1 MFGNIYSENTEII
14 PFIIYQP
21 IPSKENHLYQQ
32 SKYTYTL

>member
-21 IPSKENHLYQQ
+21 ILSKENHLYQQ
-32 SKYTYTL
+32 SKYTCTL